1 VRSNLGSTPLP
12 TEEQLAVLGESFLQ
26 SASFD
31 GDSDP
36 TEVIEVV
43 TTTSALFKAVN
54 GSFVEDDSDVHVV
67 AGSGDFTASGA
78 HVRSGPLPTGHF
90 LFDVFD
96 AKTLEL
102 TDWGLLD
109 DSIDLSG
116 RGPAIQLDL
125 H

>member
-1 VRSNLGSTPLP
+1 
-12 TEEQLAVLGESFLQ
+12 
-26 SASFD
+26 
-31 GDSDP
+31 
-36 TEVIEVV
+36 VV
-43 TTTSALFKAVN
+43 TTRRALFKAAN
-54 GSFVEDDSDVHVV
+54 GSFVEDDCDVYVV

-78 HVRSGPLPTGHF
+78 HVRSGPLPTGRF

-116 RGPAIQLDL
+116 LGPAVRLDL